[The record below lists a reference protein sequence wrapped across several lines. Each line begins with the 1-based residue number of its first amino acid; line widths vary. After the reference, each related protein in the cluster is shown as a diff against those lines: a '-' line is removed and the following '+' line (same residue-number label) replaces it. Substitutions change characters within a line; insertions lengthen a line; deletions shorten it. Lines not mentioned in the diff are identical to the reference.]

1 MSTTLLPSHPHGAK
15 LAQLFSYGWNWIEAP
30 NEGNRPN
37 WKTQD
42 RFPIKP
48 RTLWARW
55 QDAATIVGVRFGSST
70 CYGMLDIDADSPYNS
85 PEQIAEIK
93 WALETIGITRTITI
107 RSSWSNG
114 IHLYLPLPQN
124 FPTWGVAVALEQCLQ
139 CHGFDIK
146 PGQLELFPNTKSY
159 AKPWEGEY
167 TDYNA
172 HRLPLQPATGS
183 MMLDDDL
190 NPIPNA
196 DSLAVFL
203 ARWDNAT
210 AANDVQTIGEAIAT
224 ARANRRRRRRQTNGK
239 IESWKADLE
248 QVIAEGW
255 TGHGQTNHLLKEIAC
270 YGRVFLHL
278 EGQALVDHI
287 ERTATNAPGFFE
299 WSDHQNELPKRARQW
314 AKSAEAFYWPLGTTP
329 LRERTT
335 LSHNEYL
342 ATTARERITEAM
354 KEIGDA
360 VGLGIRALAQRIV
373 ELTQCSMATLYR
385 HRDLWHPNGTATT
398 TTAPQNEPPP
408 PPDEQ
413 PVTPQPEGVSGDM
426 AGILAIIR
434 ESLRTAGN
442 QGVTHHPPHNEVCN
456 LKSAFQKNLPPGGRE
471 GGVGGE
477 KGFPQPRPVE
487 NSPGLYWPPGPGWK
501 EGAVADV

>member
-15 LAQLFSYGWNWIEAP
+15 IAEIFSYGWKWIEAP

-37 WKTQD
+37 WKTND
-42 RFPIKP
+42 RYPIKP

-70 CYGMLDIDADSPYNS
+70 RYAMIDIDAGSPYNS
-85 PEQIAEIK
+85 PEKVKDIE
-93 WALETIGITRTITI
+93 WALETIGIVRTITI

-114 IHLYLPLPQN
+114 LHIYCPLPQN
-124 FPTWGVAVALEQCLQ
+124 LPTWGVAVALEQCLQ
-139 CHGFDIK
+139 CHGFEVK
-146 PGQLELFPNTKSY
+146 PGELELFPNTKAY
-159 AKPWEGEY
+159 AKSWEGEY
-167 TDYNA
+167 TDYNG

-183 MMLDDDL
+183 MMLDEDL

-196 DSLAVFL
+196 DSLSIFL

-210 AANDVQTIGEAIAT
+210 AANDVQAIAEAIST

-239 IESWKADLE
+239 IEQWKADLE

-270 YGRVFLHL
+270 YGRVFLKL

-287 ERTATNAPGFFE
+287 ERAATNAPGFFE
-299 WSDHQNELPKRARQW
+299 WSDHQHELGRRAKHW

-335 LSHNEYL
+335 LSHNEYRT
-342 ATTARERITEAM
+342 TTARERIAQAVA
-354 KEIGDA
+354 KIGNT
-360 VGLGIRALAQRIV
+360 VGLGIRALATKIV
-373 ELTQCSMATLYR
+373 ELTNCSMATLYR
-385 HRDLWHPNGTATT
+385 HKDLWHP
-398 TTAPQNEPPP
+398 APHPEPAPPP
-408 PPDEQ
+408 PPEAQ
-413 PVTPQPEGVSGDM
+413 CVTAQPERVPGNI
-426 AGILAIIR
+426 AECLAILR
-434 ESLRTAGN
+434 ESLRTTEN

-456 LKSAFQKNLPPGGRE
+456 LKSAPPKKLTSGEER
-471 GGVGGE
+471 GVQGGE
-477 KGFPQPRPVE
+477 KGYPQPQPVE
-487 NSPGLYWPPGPGWK
+487 NSPGVGWLPRLDWK